1 MSFFLFDDSRFVI
14 ESGQEIYTFG
24 SSATYLSNPRHC
36 PPDPSHLPIDSIN
49 CIEHYINANDFFA
62 RIGILHHTLALTQ
75 HENRFAGAIFLR
87 MGASGGLCFARD
99 YLEELFPVSVV
110 SEKGSEAELDVGLIK
125 DTEKGVNI
133 PKLGRQRDGFLKTL
147 VDVDEVIVP
156 GSAKLAVTGKKE
168 AMKAGRKRTAVEAG
182 FVGGYGYS
190 DQVGIVLVGRE
201 MMDTRGKT
209 VRELSRLC
217 GYLGGGSPVDSVDE
231 RNGGQ
236 TGDGETPK
244 K

>member
-1 MSFFLFDDSRFVI
+1 
-14 ESGQEIYTFG
+14 
-24 SSATYLSNPRHC
+24 
-36 PPDPSHLPIDSIN
+36 
-49 CIEHYINANDFFA
+49 
-62 RIGILHHTLALTQ
+62 
-75 HENRFAGAIFLR
+75 

-99 YLEELFPVSVV
+99 YLEELFPISVV
-110 SEKGSEAELDVGLIK
+110 SEKISEVELDVGLIK
-125 DTEKGVNI
+125 GTEKGVRI
-133 PKLGRQRDGFLKTL
+133 QKLGRQRGGFLTML

-156 GSAKLAVTGKKE
+156 GSAKLAVMGKKE
-168 AMKAGRKRTAVEAG
+168 AMEAGGKRMAVEAG

-217 GYLGGGSPVDSVDE
+217 SYLGGGSPVEGLDE

-236 TGDGETPK
+236 MGDGKAQK